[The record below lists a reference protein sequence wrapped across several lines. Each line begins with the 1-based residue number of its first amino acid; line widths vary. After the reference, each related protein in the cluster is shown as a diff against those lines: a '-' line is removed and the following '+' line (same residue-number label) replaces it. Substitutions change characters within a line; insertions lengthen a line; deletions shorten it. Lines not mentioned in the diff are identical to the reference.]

1 MLSVLDTVKR
11 RMSYARVIALG
22 FLLIIFG
29 GAVLLWLPISSKSG
43 GFTGFSDAFFTS
55 VSATCVTGLAVRDT
69 AGYWSIFG
77 KCVILVLIQTGGIG
91 FMSLF
96 TLTAMLMGKT
106 IHLRQRKLLMQSAGG
121 LQLGGIVALLK
132 KIIIGTLIFEGS
144 GAVLLCFRFCPQ
156 MGFWKGLCSAVFHS
170 VSAFCNAG
178 FDIMPGEYTSMTAY
192 VHDPLVNLVLMGLIL
207 VGGLGFAVWSDIKK
221 CGLRFSRY
229 RLHTKIVLVS
239 TAVLSAG
246 GTALFYIAE
255 RDGLLAGMSFWE
267 ALLAAAFGAV
277 SPRTAGFSAL
287 DLSRLSGAGVLT
299 VVMLMFIGGN
309 PGSTAG
315 GIKTTTLWVLIMT
328 AAASARRSKNVEIFK
343 RRISEDTARR
353 ASAVITLYLSA
364 VIFASFVICVAEGL
378 GFGEVLF
385 ETVSAAATVGLSMG
399 ITAKLGLLSKIIL
412 MVLMYGGRVG
422 GLTLGMVLAEKKVNV
437 PLESPK
443 EEILIG

>member
-1 MLSVLDTVKR
+1 
-11 RMSYARVIALG
+11 
-22 FLLIIFG
+22 
-29 GAVLLWLPISSKSG
+29 
-43 GFTGFSDAFFTS
+43 
-55 VSATCVTGLAVRDT
+55 
-69 AGYWSIFG
+69 
-77 KCVILVLIQTGGIG
+77 
-91 FMSLF
+91 
-96 TLTAMLMGKT
+96 
-106 IHLRQRKLLMQSAGG
+106 
-121 LQLGGIVALLK
+121 
-132 KIIIGTLIFEGS
+132 
-144 GAVLLCFRFCPQ
+144 
-156 MGFWKGLCSAVFHS
+156 
-170 VSAFCNAG
+170 
-178 FDIMPGEYTSMTAY
+178 MTAY

-299 VVMLMFIGGN
+299 VIMLMFIGGN